1 MDLGDMRRD
10 YERGTLD
17 EAAVAGD
24 PHEQFA
30 RWFADAESALGDEAN
45 AMTLATADASGRPD
59 ARIVLLKGIHEG
71 DFTFFTDYRSA
82 KGEELA
88 ENPRA
93 ALLFYW
99 PVLERQVRITGTVHR
114 LDRERSAAYYHSRP
128 EGSRLG
134 AWASHQS
141 AELADRAA
149 LERQLAEVAAR
160 YRDGAIPLPPH
171 WGGFRVTPERFEFWQ
186 GRADRLHDRFLFT
199 RTPEHGW
206 RRVRLSP

>member
-10 YERGTLD
+10 YDRGALD
-17 EAAVAGD
+17 EAAVAAD

-30 RWFADAESALGDEAN
+30 RWFADAESALGPEAN
-45 AMTLATADASGRPD
+45 AMTLATADATGRPD

-141 AELADRAA
+141 AELPDRAA
-149 LERQLAEVAAR
+149 LERQLAEVTAR

-171 WGGFRVTPERFEFWQ
+171 WGGFRVTPDRFEFWQ
-186 GRADRLHDRFLFT
+186 GRTDRLHDRFLFT